1 MQIVIEFKSP
11 YIYLCPECE
20 IWWKGLGEFQKEPNP
35 HYGHSILVFNTEK
48 EPLQSSEKE
57 PDPKRRT
64 D

>member
-48 EPLQSSEKE
+48 EPSENKE
-57 PDPKRRT
+57 HE
-64 D
+64 